1 MPHAQSLVVA
11 SAGELIIARDP
22 QRRSGRLLRQA
33 GMDASYVDLADPRH
47 LEFDYLR
54 WARLVLRAFA
64 ARQVLHVGGAAC
76 TLARALLAEDPA
88 SRHQVFEIDPAV
100 VEIARAHLGLR
111 RRPGLKVRIADG
123 REALARRAD
132 HSADAV
138 VIDAFVGARVPR
150 HLVTVQA
157 LAGCAR
163 VAPLT
168 VVNVVDGGGWRDAR
182 AIAAGL
188 GDAYPRVGALAA
200 GARRT
205 AGNLVLFGASAEP
218 RREHLAGAVAAD
230 RSPARLLAAA
240 DLAGA
245 APWRDQADNSSA
257 NSSSARRPP
266 AIGATST

>member
-1 MPHAQSLVVA
+1 MPRARSLVVA
-11 SAGELIIARDP
+11 SDGELIVERDA

-47 LEFDYLR
+47 LEFAYLR

-64 ARQVLHVGGAAC
+64 AREVLHVGGAAC
-76 TLARALLAEDPA
+76 TLARALLAEEPA
-88 SRHQVFEIDPAV
+88 SRHEVFEVDQAV

-111 RRPGLKVRIADG
+111 RQPGLKVRIADG

-132 HSADAV
+132 DSADAA

-150 HLVTVQA
+150 HLVTAEA

-168 VVNVVDGGGWRDAR
+168 VVNVVDGGGWRGAR

-188 GDAYPRVGALAA
+188 GDAYPHVGALVA
-200 GARRT
+200 GSRRGG
-205 AGNLVLFGASAEP
+205 GNLVLFGASAEP
-218 RREHLAGAVAAD
+218 RREHLEGVVAAD
-230 RSPARLLAAA
+230 RSPARLLAAP

-245 APWRDQADNSSA
+245 AAWRDQADNSSA
-257 NSSSARRPP
+257 NSSSARRPA
-266 AIGATST
+266 AIGTTST